1 MLCKAATGGYKG
13 DRSSIWSVRESEL
26 RIVPFGSQSSI
37 TLGEGRGNAF
47 IEFLKEGRTGDC
59 EMLKTPEM
67 SGNFRGNYTR
77 RPSRLRK
84 PLEEDD
90 RKAVCGK
97 EQPTRLQSSWWE
109 SSRVNCP
116 CRTRSDTT
124 SRVG

>member
-97 EQPTRLQSSWWE
+97 TACT
-109 SSRVNCP
+109 V
-116 CRTRSDTT
+116 
-124 SRVG
+124 

>member
-1 MLCKAATGGYKG
+1 MDKARGESVAQVMKAKRFNFGFLETG
-13 DRSSIWSVRESEL
+13 RESEL
-26 RIVPFGSQSSI
+26 LIVPFGSQSSI

-47 IEFLKEGRTGDC
+47 IEFLKEGRTGDG

-67 SGNFRGNYTR
+67 SGNFRGDYTR

-97 EQPTRLQSSWWE
+97 TA
-109 SSRVNCP
+109 
-116 CRTRSDTT
+116 
-124 SRVG
+124 